1 MDSIYCHWNKLAMSD
16 LSGKIRRGLK
26 WSAIERIVT
35 QTIQLGLT
43 LVLARMLGPEAFGL
57 IGMLAVFIAI
67 SNVFID
73 SGFTAA
79 LIRKLDCDENDLTTA
94 FTYNIS
100 ISALCYFI
108 LYVSSPF
115 ISIFFHQPELQ
126 TLLRALGANVV
137 INAFTLIPR
146 VVLTANMKFDAL
158 AKASVI
164 SALLSGVLAIFIAQ
178 QKLGPWALVVQSL
191 VNTTCCALLLS
202 FFFPWLPRGTI
213 NKKSFSYLF
222 GFGSK
227 LLFASLLDVL
237 YTNIY
242 TVIIGK
248 KFIPSVVGQ
257 YTQAN
262 QLSST
267 PAMTLTGIIQRVT
280 YPIFAQLQ
288 DDKCSIEK
296 AYRLTL
302 RISAAVVFP
311 LLVGLAIIA
320 QPLLVFLLGAE
331 WYSAA
336 KMLSVL
342 CFGYMLYPI
351 HAVNLNLL
359 QVKGRSDLFLKLELI
374 KKGLG
379 VGILLISIPF
389 GVLAMCVGV
398 TIASYLS
405 LVINCYYTAKLT
417 TISQW
422 EQCRDVLPIWLA
434 VIASSIISYHVGLI
448 FHADPLIEILT
459 SLSTAMIIY
468 FGYLFLWQ
476 RDVISHLLKC

>member
-1 MDSIYCHWNKLAMSD
+1 MSD
-16 LSGKIRRGLK
+16 LAEKTRSGLK
-26 WSAIERIVT
+26 WSAIERIIT
-35 QTIQLGLT
+35 QTIQLGIT

-73 SGFTAA
+73 SGFTSA

-94 FTYNIS
+94 FFYNIFVS
-100 ISALCYFI
+100 VLCYSI

-115 ISIFFHQPELQ
+115 ISIFFHQPDLQ
-126 TLLRALGANVV
+126 ALLRALGANVV

-146 VVLTANMKFDAL
+146 VVLTSKMKFDVL

-164 SALLSGVLAIFIAQ
+164 SAVLSGVLAIFIAQ
-178 QKLGPWALVVQSL
+178 QNFGPWALVTQSL

-202 FFFPWLPRGTI
+202 FFFPWWPRGAI

-237 YTNIY
+237 YSNVY

-248 KFIPSVVGQ
+248 KFIPSVVGH

-262 QLSST
+262 QLSSI

-280 YPIFAQLQ
+280 YPMLAQLQ
-288 DDKCSIEK
+288 DDKCSMAQ

-302 RISAAVVFP
+302 RISAVVVFP
-311 LLVGLAIIA
+311 LLVGLAIIS
-320 QPLLVFLLGAE
+320 QPLLVFILGAE
-331 WYSAA
+331 WRSAA
-336 KMLSVL
+336 IMLSVL

-351 HAVNLNLL
+351 HAINLNLL
-359 QVKGRSDLFLKLELI
+359 QVKGRSDLFLKLEI
-374 KKGLG
+374 MKKALG

-389 GVLAMCVGV
+389 GVLSMCVGV

-405 LVINCYYTAKLT
+405 LVINCFYTEKIT
-417 TISQW
+417 EISQW
-422 EQCRDVLPIWLA
+422 EQYRDVMPIWLA
-434 VIASSIISYHVGLI
+434 VIASAAIAYCIGINFSVY
-448 FHADPLIEILT
+448 PLVEILT
-459 SLSTAMIIY
+459 SLSIAMIIY
-468 FGYLFLWQ
+468 SGYLLLWQ
-476 RDVISHLLKC
+476 KDVLSHLLKCSHR